1 MEGGCLATGSASASP
16 FAAGITTRT
25 ADTDER
31 GRYEITLAPKAG
43 DAPMDDTG
51 KYITIYQRQ
60 SNGSWKI
67 ARDIWNSDQPLPGTK

>member
-1 MEGGCLATGSASASP
+1 MFACRFSLSVDEVQATGDWA
-16 FAAGITTRT
+16 F
-25 ADTDER
+25 ER